1 MFARLFPLLLSGCA
15 TTWIATQAS
24 GTQRVWDEGIH
35 EVHVPQPGVQEHLVV
50 TLPLAPAAGSAA
62 PTFALTCAVDQTAHD
77 AVYHQAFRYGSR
89 WKKMTALAFVL
100 EGALGATF
108 LLTASNDKPNGYLY
122 GGFLA
127 LDALVT
133 APLIFIPR
141 KEIYRTDDLPVTT
154 PLRSDCPDGLALEI
168 GSDTFPVAA
177 TGELGEL
184 GDAALTEWMKA
195 PNGALRVEIAGQARD
210 LPIDDGGRCTWLR
223 NHGQTCATYGNATLA
238 SVTIPV
244 AAGTFTSLAP

>member
-1 MFARLFPLLLSGCA
+1 MFARLLPLLLSGCA
-15 TTWIATQAS
+15 TTWIATQAT
-24 GTQRVWDEGIH
+24 GTQRAWDEDIH

-50 TLPLAPAAGSAA
+50 SLPLAPTTTTTA
-62 PTFALTCAVDQTAHD
+62 PSYALTCAVDQTAHD

-89 WKKMTALAFVL
+89 WKKMTAAAFVI
-100 EGALGATF
+100 EGALGAVF
-108 LLTASNDKPNGYLY
+108 LLTATNEKPNGYLY
-122 GGFLA
+122 GGFLS

-133 APLIFIPR
+133 APLFFIPR

-168 GSDTFPVAA
+168 GSDTFPVDAR
-177 TGELGEL
+177 GNLGEL
-184 GDAALTEWMKA
+184 GDAALAAWMKA
-195 PNGALRVEIAGQARD
+195 PNGALRVDIAGQARD
-210 LPIDDGGRCTWLR
+210 LSIDDAGRCTWLR
-223 NHGQTCATYGNATLA
+223 NHGQTCAVYGNATLA

>member
-15 TTWIATQAS
+15 TAWITTQAT

-50 TLPLAPAAGSAA
+50 TLPLAPATTTT
-62 PTFALTCAVDQTAHD
+62 PTGTLTCAVDQTARD
-77 AVYHQAFRYGSR
+77 LVYHQAFRYGR
-89 WKKMTALAFVL
+89 TWKKMTALAFL
-100 EGALGATF
+100 IEGAVGATF
-108 LLTASNDKPNGYLY
+108 LLTATSDKPNGYVY

-127 LDALVT
+127 ADAVLT
-133 APLIFIPR
+133 LPLFFIPR

-154 PLRSDCPDGLALEI
+154 PLRTDCPDGLALEI
-168 GSDTFPVAA
+168 GSDTFPVDGA
-177 TGELGEL
+177 GNL
-184 GDAALTEWMKA
+184 GDLGQTALTEWMKA
-195 PNGALRVEIAGQARD
+195 PSGPLRVDIAGQARD

-223 NHGQTCATYGNATLA
+223 NHGQTCTGYSNATLA

-244 AAGTFTSLAP
+244 AAGTFTSPAP

>member
-24 GTQRVWDEGIH
+24 GTQRVWDEDIH

-50 TLPLAPAAGSAA
+50 SLPLTTGP
-62 PTFALTCAVDQTAHD
+62 LTCAVDQTAHD

-89 WKKMTALAFVL
+89 WKKMTALAFVI

-122 GGFLA
+122 GGFFA

-154 PLRSDCPDGLALEI
+154 PLRSDCPEGLALEI
-168 GSDTFPVAA
+168 GNDPFPVDA
-177 TGELGEL
+177 TGNLGEL

-195 PNGALRVEIAGQARD
+195 PNGALRVVIAGQARD
-210 LPIDDGGRCTWLR
+210 LSIDDAGRCTWLR
-223 NHGQTCATYGNATLA
+223 NHGQTCTTYGNATLA